1 MGLRVLLFISIISFN
16 LLTGAES
23 PVSEK
28 EKRINNI
35 EYNRTLKYETTF
47 LRKPPSFLT
56 PNSYLLAPKYT
67 SANNADAR
75 DSDNV

>member
-1 MGLRVLLFISIISFN
+1 MKLRGRDGGVVNKLGMRVLLFISILSFN

-28 EKRINNI
+28 EKRISNV

-47 LRKPPSFLT
+47 LRSRPLS
-56 PNSYLLAPKYT
+56 
-67 SANNADAR
+67 
-75 DSDNV
+75 